1 MDQEEAVR
9 RKLVAQGY
17 IQPYGTSDDEIR
29 RNLGIRGKCADFVG
43 YHLGLDRWLV
53 GESKGSDLVTAEEQ
67 LANTLIGL
75 LAKEPASS
83 GKIDLQIHIRGEQF
97 DKLPNEGLSGYHL
110 QSNDN
115 FLGHYNEEDIWQYSE
130 AFGIRIMAIREG

>member
-1 MDQEEAVR
+1 
-9 RKLVAQGY
+9 
-17 IQPYGTSDDEIR
+17 
-29 RNLGIRGKCADFVG
+29 VG

-67 LANTLIGL
+67 LASTLIGL

-115 FLGHYNEEDIWQYSE
+115 FLGHYNEEISGSIVKPSASGLWRSGKVNDV
-130 AFGIRIMAIREG
+130 